1 MNKNDQIL
9 RHMIHLLNGKEKM
22 IKIQEKKGGQEL
34 YQQDP
39 PEVYIID
46 NFFQRMFNILL
57 MV

>member
-1 MNKNDQIL
+1 
-9 RHMIHLLNGKEKM
+9 MIHLLNGKEKM